1 VEVVMRFKKLNLKNF
16 RNFSDIEILL
26 DNKNVIFGM
35 NDMGKTNFLYAI
47 RFLLDKDIRKN
58 GFTRSDY
65 HKNNTENKIEILLE
79 LDISDFD
86 ESDDTKKIV
95 SEARGVRKSLNSDIF
110 FIKLEAEYNEE
121 EMIGEPLLFWGDD
134 RENLIEMSS
143 NGISF
148 AIDRIFKVIYIN
160 PLIDLDSLFIKN
172 KRLLLD
178 ERCSPEGDKEIIGEI
193 TKLTD
198 KVNENIGKMQLV
210 RSLQSD
216 ITDEYNLLRSE
227 EVEIQMK
234 SEMAIKGFFSD
245 IVPYIKKN
253 NDDNYYP
260 TSGDGR
266 RKMLAYS
273 IFNLL
278 NKRLYSDSHIVV
290 YLIEEPENS
299 LHRAMQLSLSHQF
312 FSNESYKYCFIS
324 THSTDILYEM
334 DNAMLLRIYSKE
346 KIVCSSFMYK
356 LPDSFKSDKKKLNRE
371 FCNALFAERVLLIEG
386 PSEKVLFE
394 KVMNEINSNFE
405 LDGGYILQVN
415 GTYFSTYF
423 KALNGLNITTIVKTD
438 NDLRVKKGQP
448 NKYEVLGINRCNK
461 LIEGKMLPEIN
472 IDIELNGKNK
482 VANNKIKKER
492 LKEEKRKL
500 YKENEMLIK
509 EFSDKNIFLSEIDLE
524 NDLVKVI
531 GERIAEVL
539 GIELEEAVSY
549 LQNSKLYNM
558 VELVEEL
565 NEDDCKKIYESEL
578 FKCLKELNNE

>member
-1 VEVVMRFKKLNLKNF
+1 
-16 RNFSDIEILL
+16 
-26 DNKNVIFGM
+26 
-35 NDMGKTNFLYAI
+35 
-47 RFLLDKDIRKN
+47 
-58 GFTRSDY
+58 
-65 HKNNTENKIEILLE
+65 
-79 LDISDFD
+79 
-86 ESDDTKKIV
+86 
-95 SEARGVRKSLNSDIF
+95 
-110 FIKLEAEYNEE
+110 
-121 EMIGEPLLFWGDD
+121 
-134 RENLIEMSS
+134 MSS

>member
-1 VEVVMRFKKLNLKNF
+1 MRFKKLSLKNF
-16 RNFSDIEILL
+16 RNFSDIEITL
-26 DNKNVIFGM
+26 DNKKVIFGM
-35 NDMGKTNFLYAI
+35 NDMGKTNFLYSI

-58 GFTRSDY
+58 GFIRSDY

-95 SEARGVRKSLNSDIF
+95 SEARGVRKSLNSDFF
-110 FIKLEAEYNEE
+110 FIKLESEYNEE

-134 RENLIEMSS
+134 IENLVSMSS

-148 AIDRIFKVIYIN
+148 AIDRIFKIIYIN

-178 ERCSPEGDKEIIGEI
+178 ERTSSENDKEIIGKI
-193 TKLTD
+193 IKLTD
-198 KVNENIGKMQLV
+198 KVNENIGKMKLV
-210 RSLQSD
+210 RSLQSE
-216 ITDEYNLLRSE
+216 ITDEYTLLRNE
-227 EVEIQMK
+227 DVQIQMK
-234 SEMAIKGFFSD
+234 SEMAIRGFFSD
-245 IVPYIKKN
+245 IVPYIKK
-253 NDDNYYP
+253 DKEDNYYP

-266 RKMLAYS
+266 RKMLSYS

-278 NKRLYSDSHIVV
+278 NKRLYSDRYIVI

-324 THSTDILYEM
+324 THSSDILYEM
-334 DNAMLLRIYSKE
+334 DNAMLLRIYSTE
-346 KIVCSSFMYK
+346 RVICSSFMYK
-356 LPDSFKSDKKKLNRE
+356 LPDSFKRDKKKLNRE
-371 FCNALFAERVLLIEG
+371 FCNALFSERVLLIEG

-394 KVMNEINSNFE
+394 KVMNEVNSDFE

-423 KALNGLNITTIVKTD
+423 EALNGLNIITIVKTD
-438 NDLRVKKGQP
+438 NDLKAKKGHT
-448 NKYEVLGINRCNK
+448 NKYELLGINRCNK
-461 LIEGKMLPEIN
+461 LIKNEILSDIN
-472 IDIELNGKNK
+472 IDIDIKHKTKTEGNR
-482 VANNKIKKER
+482 IKKER
-492 LKEEKRKL
+492 LKEEKIRL
-500 YKENEMLIK
+500 YRENKMLIK
-509 EFSDKNIFLSEIDLE
+509 QFSDKNIFLSEIDLE

-539 GIELEEAVSY
+539 EIELEYAVSY

-565 NEDDCKKIYESEL
+565 STDDCKKIYESEL
-578 FKCLKELNNE
+578 FKCLKELNNA

>member
-1 VEVVMRFKKLNLKNF
+1 MRFKKLNLKNF

-178 ERCSPEGDKEIIGEI
+178 ERCSSEGDKEIIGEI

>member
-1 VEVVMRFKKLNLKNF
+1 MRFKKLNLKNF

-346 KIVCSSFMYK
+346 NIVCSSFMYK

>member
-1 VEVVMRFKKLNLKNF
+1 
-16 RNFSDIEILL
+16 
-26 DNKNVIFGM
+26 
-35 NDMGKTNFLYAI
+35 
-47 RFLLDKDIRKN
+47 
-58 GFTRSDY
+58 
-65 HKNNTENKIEILLE
+65 
-79 LDISDFD
+79 
-86 ESDDTKKIV
+86 
-95 SEARGVRKSLNSDIF
+95 
-110 FIKLEAEYNEE
+110 
-121 EMIGEPLLFWGDD
+121 
-134 RENLIEMSS
+134 
-143 NGISF
+143 
-148 AIDRIFKVIYIN
+148 
-160 PLIDLDSLFIKN
+160 
-172 KRLLLD
+172 
-178 ERCSPEGDKEIIGEI
+178 
-193 TKLTD
+193 
-198 KVNENIGKMQLV
+198 
-210 RSLQSD
+210 
-216 ITDEYNLLRSE
+216 
-227 EVEIQMK
+227 
-234 SEMAIKGFFSD
+234 
-245 IVPYIKKN
+245 
-253 NDDNYYP
+253 
-260 TSGDGR
+260 
-266 RKMLAYS
+266 
-273 IFNLL
+273 
-278 NKRLYSDSHIVV
+278 
-290 YLIEEPENS
+290 
-299 LHRAMQLSLSHQF
+299 MQLSLSHQF

-394 KVMNEINSNFE
+394 KVMNEVNSNFE

-438 NDLRVKKGQP
+438 NDLRVKKGKP

-531 GERIAEVL
+531 GERIEEVL
-539 GIELEEAVSY
+539 GIELEDAVSY

>member
-1 VEVVMRFKKLNLKNF
+1 
-16 RNFSDIEILL
+16 
-26 DNKNVIFGM
+26 
-35 NDMGKTNFLYAI
+35 MGKTNFLYAI

>member
-1 VEVVMRFKKLNLKNF
+1 MRFKKLNLKNF

-178 ERCSPEGDKEIIGEI
+178 ERCSSEGDKEIIGEI

-539 GIELEEAVSY
+539 GIELEDAVSY

>member
-1 VEVVMRFKKLNLKNF
+1 MRFKKLNLKNF

-95 SEARGVRKSLNSDIF
+95 SEARGVRKNLNSDIF

-178 ERCSPEGDKEIIGEI
+178 ERCSSEGDKEIIGEI

-423 KALNGLNITTIVKTD
+423 KVLNGLNITTIVKTD

>member
-1 VEVVMRFKKLNLKNF
+1 MRFKKLNLKNF
-16 RNFSDIEILL
+16 RNFGDIEIPL

-58 GFTRSDY
+58 GFIRSDY
-65 HKNNTENKIEILLE
+65 HKNNTKNKIEILLE
-79 LDISDFD
+79 LDINDFD

-95 SEARGVRKSLNSDIF
+95 SEARGVRKSLNSDVF

-134 RENLIEMSS
+134 RENLVEMSS

-160 PLIDLDSLFIKN
+160 PLIDLDSLFMKN

-178 ERCSPEGDKEIIGEI
+178 ERCSSEGDKEIIGEI

-198 KVNENIGKMQLV
+198 KVNENIGKMQIV

-245 IVPYIKKN
+245 IVPYIKKD

-278 NKRLYSDSHIVV
+278 NKRLYSDRYIVV

-324 THSTDILYEM
+324 THSSDILYEM

-356 LPDSFKSDKKKLNRE
+356 LPPSFKSDKKKLNRE
-371 FCNALFAERVLLIEG
+371 FCNALFAEKVLLIEG

-394 KVMNEINSNFE
+394 KVMNEVNSDFE
-405 LDGGYILQVN
+405 LGGGYILQVN

-423 KALNGLNITTIVKTD
+423 EALNGLNITTIVKTD
-438 NDLRVKKGQP
+438 NDLKGKKGQS
-448 NKYEVLGINRCNK
+448 NKYELLGINRCNK
-461 LIEGKMLPEIN
+461 LIQGEILPDID
-472 IDIELNGKNK
+472 IDIELSGKNNIE
-482 VANNKIKKER
+482 NNRIKKEK
-492 LKEEKRKL
+492 LKEIKRKL
-500 YKENEMLIK
+500 YKENENLIK

-531 GERIAEVL
+531 GERIVEL
-539 GIELEEAVSY
+539 LEIELECAVSY
-549 LQNSKLYNM
+549 LQSSKLYNM
-558 VELVEEL
+558 VELVEQL
-565 NEDDCKKIYESEL
+565 SKDDCKNIYESEL

>member
-1 VEVVMRFKKLNLKNF
+1 MRFKKLNLKNF

-178 ERCSPEGDKEIIGEI
+178 ERCSSEGDKEIIGEI

-509 EFSDKNIFLSEIDLE
+509 EFSDKNLFLSEIDLE

-539 GIELEEAVSY
+539 GIELEDAVSY

>member
-1 VEVVMRFKKLNLKNF
+1 
-16 RNFSDIEILL
+16 
-26 DNKNVIFGM
+26 
-35 NDMGKTNFLYAI
+35 
-47 RFLLDKDIRKN
+47 
-58 GFTRSDY
+58 
-65 HKNNTENKIEILLE
+65 
-79 LDISDFD
+79 
-86 ESDDTKKIV
+86 
-95 SEARGVRKSLNSDIF
+95 
-110 FIKLEAEYNEE
+110 
-121 EMIGEPLLFWGDD
+121 MIGEPLLFWGDD

-178 ERCSPEGDKEIIGEI
+178 ERCSSEGDKEIIGEI

-423 KALNGLNITTIVKTD
+423 KVLNGLNITTIVKTD

>member
-1 VEVVMRFKKLNLKNF
+1 MRFKKLNLKNF

>member
-1 VEVVMRFKKLNLKNF
+1 MRFKKLNLKNF

-178 ERCSPEGDKEIIGEI
+178 ERCSSEGDKKIIGEI

-539 GIELEEAVSY
+539 GIELEDAVSY

>member
-1 VEVVMRFKKLNLKNF
+1 MRFKKLNLKNF

-95 SEARGVRKSLNSDIF
+95 SEARGVRKSLSSDIF

-178 ERCSPEGDKEIIGEI
+178 ERCSSEGDKEIIGEI

-253 NDDNYYP
+253 NHDNYYP

-423 KALNGLNITTIVKTD
+423 KALNGLNITTIVKTY

>member
-1 VEVVMRFKKLNLKNF
+1 MRFKKLNLKNF

-178 ERCSPEGDKEIIGEI
+178 ERCSSEGDKEIIGEI

-394 KVMNEINSNFE
+394 KVMNEVNSNFE

-438 NDLRVKKGQP
+438 NDLRVKKGKP

-539 GIELEEAVSY
+539 GIELEDAVSY

>member
-1 VEVVMRFKKLNLKNF
+1 MRFKKLNLKNF

-472 IDIELNGKNK
+472 IDIDLNGKNK

>member
-1 VEVVMRFKKLNLKNF
+1 M
-16 RNFSDIEILL
+16 
-26 DNKNVIFGM
+26 
-35 NDMGKTNFLYAI
+35 
-47 RFLLDKDIRKN
+47 
-58 GFTRSDY
+58 
-65 HKNNTENKIEILLE
+65 
-79 LDISDFD
+79 
-86 ESDDTKKIV
+86 
-95 SEARGVRKSLNSDIF
+95 RKSLNSDIF

-438 NDLRVKKGQP
+438 NDLRVKK
-448 NKYEVLGINRCNK
+448 
-461 LIEGKMLPEIN
+461 
-472 IDIELNGKNK
+472 
-482 VANNKIKKER
+482 
-492 LKEEKRKL
+492 
-500 YKENEMLIK
+500 
-509 EFSDKNIFLSEIDLE
+509 
-524 NDLVKVI
+524 
-531 GERIAEVL
+531 
-539 GIELEEAVSY
+539 
-549 LQNSKLYNM
+549 
-558 VELVEEL
+558 
-565 NEDDCKKIYESEL
+565 
-578 FKCLKELNNE
+578 

>member
-1 VEVVMRFKKLNLKNF
+1 MKFKKLNLKNF
-16 RNFSDIEILL
+16 RNFNDIEIPL

-35 NDMGKTNFLYAI
+35 NDMGKTNFLYAL

-58 GFTRSDY
+58 GFMRSDY
-65 HKNNTENKIEILLE
+65 HKNITENKIEILLE

-95 SEARGVRKSLNSDIF
+95 SEARGVRKSLNSDVF
-110 FIKLEAEYNEE
+110 FIKLESEYNEE

-134 RENLIEMSS
+134 IENLVLMSS

-148 AIDRIFKVIYIN
+148 SIDRIFKIIYIN
-160 PLIDLDSLFIKN
+160 PLIDLDSLFMKN

-178 ERCSPEGDKEIIGEI
+178 EKGSSEGDKEIIGKI

-198 KVNENIGKMQLV
+198 EVNKNIGEMQLV
-210 RSLQSD
+210 KNLQSD
-216 ITDEYNLLRSE
+216 ITDEYGLLRNE
-227 EVEIQMK
+227 DVQIQMK

-245 IVPYIKKN
+245 IVPYIKKDD
-253 NDDNYYP
+253 DDNYYP

-278 NKRLYSDSHIVV
+278 NKRLYSDRYIVI

-324 THSTDILYEM
+324 THSSDILYEM
-334 DNAMLLRIYSKE
+334 DNAMLLRIYSRE
-346 KIVCSSFMYK
+346 RIVCSTFMYK
-356 LPDSFKSDKKKLNRE
+356 LPDSFKSDKKKLNKE

-394 KVMNEINSNFE
+394 KVMNEVNSDFE
-405 LDGGYILQVN
+405 LGGGYILQVN

-423 KALNGLNITTIVKTD
+423 EALKGLNITIIVKTD
-438 NDLRVKKGQP
+438 NDLRGKKGQS
-448 NKYEVLGINRCNK
+448 NKYELLGINRCNK
-461 LIEGKMLPEIN
+461 LIEEDILPDIDIN
-472 IDIELNGKNK
+472 IELTGKNK
-482 VANNKIKKER
+482 VENNRIKKMK
-492 LKEEKRKL
+492 LKEEKIRL
-500 YKENEMLIK
+500 YRENLILIK
-509 EFSDKNIFLSEIDLE
+509 EFSEKSIFLSEIDLE

-539 GIELEEAVSY
+539 DIELEDTVAY
-549 LQNSKLYNM
+549 LQDSKLYNM
-558 VELVEEL
+558 VRLVEEL
-565 NEDDCKKIYESEL
+565 NKDDCKNIYESEL
-578 FKCLKELNNE
+578 FKCLKELNND